1 MILCKHAAWAAAG
14 SVRVGCSLEQ
24 AGIGLVD
31 LDDTGERLDTEVG
44 ECHDGGVAYTIDPD
58 QAVFLVHFV
67 GNVPQPLLILPEHF
81 GDAGDGVDVVNLDTS
96 KNLLIES

>member
-1 MILCKHAAWAAAG
+1 MIGFRFCLLH
-14 SVRVGCSLEQ
+14 RDEILETFD
-24 AGIGLVD
+24 AFF
-31 LDDTGERLDTEVG
+31 GER
-44 ECHDGGVAYTIDPD
+44 HDSVITRSIDPD

-96 KNLLIES
+96 KNLLIEA